1 MSTNQET
8 PAVNAAEITE
18 ADFLAFYRAKDAE
31 IITHLGPLCE
41 SMGFD
46 KPRFGIRHF
55 GEPFE
60 VCSWKSATYVSGY
73 GETVAGAEA
82 DFVKKMNARLPD
94 PAKLRAEAD
103 ALLAEAAKIEA
114 AKGINT
120 EAAK

>member
-8 PAVNAAEITE
+8 PAVNAAITE

-31 IITHLGPLCE
+31 ILTRLGPLCD

-55 GEPFE
+55 GKPFE
-60 VCSWKSATYVSGY
+60 VTSWKSATYVSGY
-73 GETVAGAEA
+73 GETVVEAED
-82 DFVKKMNARLPD
+82 DFVSKMKARLPD

-114 AKGINT
+114 AKAINT